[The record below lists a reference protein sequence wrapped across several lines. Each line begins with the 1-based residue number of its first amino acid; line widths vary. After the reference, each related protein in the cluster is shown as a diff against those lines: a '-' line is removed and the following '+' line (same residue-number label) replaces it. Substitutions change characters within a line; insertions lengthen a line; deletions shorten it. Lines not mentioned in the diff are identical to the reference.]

1 MKKALFGVLS
11 VLSLAGLVACGAPVE
26 SVGET
31 STSEISGGET
41 QPEMAEEMP
50 AAGDMPATEGTPVE
64 AMEVSDSDLEM
75 NIQDKLTTL
84 YPETT
89 FEVTSESGAV
99 TIVGDLPSEEE
110 ANYIA
115 EWITEIDGVTDVEVI
130 APEAET
136 TP

>member
-1 MKKALFGVLS
+1 MKKTLFGVLS

-26 SVGET
+26 SVDE
-31 STSEISGGET
+31 TSEIPSGET

-50 AAGDMPATEGTPVE
+50 VEGDMPAIEGTSVE
-64 AMEVSDSDLEM
+64 PMEVSDSDLEM
-75 NIQDKLTTL
+75 NIQDKLATL
-84 YPETT
+84 YPDTA

-99 TIVGDLPSEEE
+99 TIVGELPSEEE
-110 ANYIA
+110 ADYIA
-115 EWITEIDGVTDVEVI
+115 EWVTEIDGVTDVEVM

>member
-1 MKKALFGVLS
+1 
-11 VLSLAGLVACGAPVE
+11 
-26 SVGET
+26 
-31 STSEISGGET
+31 
-41 QPEMAEEMP
+41 
-50 AAGDMPATEGTPVE
+50 
-64 AMEVSDSDLEM
+64 MEVSDSDLEM

-99 TIVGDLPSEEE
+99 TIAGDLPSEEE